1 MATLLERLRNLRG
14 DLTQRERKIAAALEA
29 GYPHAGLESAT
40 ALGGKVGASAATV
53 VRFAAKLGY
62 AGYPD
67 LQRELRAEVEARL
80 ATPLQRLEQIA
91 SAPMV
96 TAKGGDDD
104 IPARTFET
112 ALATITRSF
121 GALDR
126 HTLEQIAIAL
136 STCRGRILISGEKK
150 GRSIALYLYAQ
161 LNLCLP
167 RVTLLTTD
175 AGFEG
180 DQIIDLGADDI
191 FIAIDVRRYV
201 RRGLAAA
208 DCAAAQGATLIV
220 IADSTSA
227 PLYALTTLRLCVST
241 NSAGAFDSYLG
252 LMLAADI
259 LSNLVVARS
268 PQAAHAR
275 ISRGEAIWDQL
286 GVFGANRL
294 PQR

>member
-1 MATLLERLRNLRG
+1 MSTLLERLRHARE
-14 DLTQRERKIAAALEA
+14 DLTGRERKIAAVLEA

-40 ALGGKVGASAATV
+40 ALGERIGASAATV

-67 LQRELRAEVEARL
+67 LQRELRLEVEARL
-80 ATPLQRLEQIA
+80 GTPLQRLEQT
-91 SAPMV
+91 SSTYTGR
-96 TAKGGDDD
+96 TANESDV
-104 IPARTFET
+104 PTRTFDLSID
-112 ALATITRSF
+112 ALTRSF

-126 HTLEQIAIAL
+126 HTLDQIALAL
-136 STCRGRILISGEKK
+136 TTCRGRILISGEKK

-180 DQIIDLGADDI
+180 DQLIDIGADDI
-191 FIAIDVRRYV
+191 FVAVDVRRYV

-208 DCAAAQGATLIV
+208 DWAASHGATLIV
-220 IADSTSA
+220 LADSTAS
-227 PLYALTTLRLCVST
+227 PLYAITTLRICAST
-241 NSAGAFDSYLG
+241 NGAGAFDSYIG

-259 LSNLVVARS
+259 ISNLVVARD
-268 PQAAHAR
+268 PQSARDR
-275 ISRGEAIWDQL
+275 ISRGEKTWEKL
-286 GVFGANRL
+286 SVFGMNIDR
-294 PQR
+294 

>member
-1 MATLLERLRNLRG
+1 MSTLLERLRHAREG
-14 DLTQRERKIAAALEA
+14 LTGRERKIAAVLEA

-40 ALGGKVGASAATV
+40 ALGGRVGASAATV

-67 LQRELRAEVEARL
+67 LQRELRSEVEARL
-80 ATPLQRLEQIA
+80 ATPLQRLEQAA
-91 SAPMV
+91 SSGPAQ
-96 TAKGGDDD
+96 AANEGD
-104 IPARTFET
+104 IPARTFEI
-112 ALATITRSF
+112 ALATLTRSY

-126 HTLEQIAIAL
+126 HTLDQIALTL

-180 DQIIDLGADDI
+180 DQLIDAGPDDI

-208 DCAAAQGATLIV
+208 DWAASQGVTLIV
-220 IADSTSA
+220 LADSTAS
-227 PLYALTTLRLCVST
+227 PLYAITGLRICAST
-241 NSAGAFDSYLG
+241 NSAGAFDSYIG

-259 LSNLVVARS
+259 ISNLVVARNPES
-268 PQAAHAR
+268 ARDR
-275 ISRGEAIWDQL
+275 ISRGEKAWEQL
-286 GVFGANRL
+286 GVFGMNIAR
-294 PQR
+294 

>member
-1 MATLLERLRNLRG
+1 MSTLLERLRHAREG
-14 DLTQRERKIAAALEA
+14 LTGRERKIAAVLES

-40 ALGGKVGASAATV
+40 ALGGRVGASAATV

-67 LQRELRAEVEARL
+67 LQRELRGEVEARL
-80 ATPLQRLEQIA
+80 ATPLQRLER
-91 SAPMV
+91 SAPTTSV
-96 TAKGGDDD
+96 EAASENDV
-104 IPARTFET
+104 PARTFEV
-112 ALATITRSF
+112 ALAMLTRSY

-126 HTLEQIAIAL
+126 HTLEQIALAL
-136 STCRGRILISGEKK
+136 VSCRGRILISGEKK

-180 DQIIDLGADDI
+180 DQLIDVGPDDL

-208 DCAAAQGATLIV
+208 DWAASQGATLV
-220 IADSTSA
+220 VLADSTAS
-227 PLYALTTLRLCVST
+227 PLYAITTLRLCVST
-241 NSAGAFDSYLG
+241 NSAGAFDSYIG

-259 LSNLVVARS
+259 ISNLVVARN
-268 PQAAHAR
+268 PQSARER
-275 ISRGEAIWDQL
+275 ISRGEKAWERL
-286 GVFGANRL
+286 GVFGMNF
-294 PQR
+294 PS